1 MALPVQFCSRAR
13 RQTPCAPADPGPA
26 RRRIQRERLR
36 RRNRPCGGG
45 GKRGFVVAFLE
56 GSGTTPGAR
65 TFNSGA
71 CCGYAQ
77 ARQIDDVAYARS
89 VVAMLVAQGRVDPAR
104 VYAVG
109 FSNGGMM
116 AYRLAAQAP
125 ELVAGVAVVSGTLDI
140 DPALA
145 RVAKPV
151 LHIHGTA
158 DPYVPYAGGVG
169 AKATTAKPRLAVES
183 AVETWARLGCAT
195 APRPAVRRTAS
206 LPDAAG
212 DGTRV
217 ERREYGCAGA
227 PPAVL
232 YVIDGGGH
240 AWPSGRLKP
249 IPKAARARATW
260 MPRRRSL
267 PFSARSPRRHRAAP
281 AEARPVL
288 GGKWGRRLSFR
299 TFFRTRIRIAVV
311 CAPRRLAS
319 RKVSLLP

>member
-1 MALPVQFCSRAR
+1 MS
-13 RQTPCAPADPGPA
+13 
-26 RRRIQRERLR
+26 RLR
-36 RRNRPCGGG
+36 PVPRYIYALAFAALLLTSATHGASGDPAPLAVDMDGASRPILLAGETAADHARPLILALHGGG
-45 GKRGFVVAFLE
+45 SNASAFAAETGLAVAAAERGFVVAFLE

-77 ARQIDDVAYARS
+77 ARQIDDVAYARR
-89 VVAMLVAQGRVDPAR
+89 VVATLVAQGRVDPAR

-240 AWPSGRLKP
+240 AWPSGRRPADPESGTRSRNLDAT
-249 IPKAARARATW
+249 AAVVAF
-260 MPRRRSL
+260 
-267 PFSARSPRRHRAAP
+267 FSALAAP
-281 AEARPVL
+281 AS
-288 GGKWGRRLSFR
+288 GG
-299 TFFRTRIRIAVV
+299 
-311 CAPRRLAS
+311 S
-319 RKVSLLP
+319 R

>member
-1 MALPVQFCSRAR
+1 MS
-13 RQTPCAPADPGPA
+13 
-26 RRRIQRERLR
+26 RLR
-36 RRNRPCGGG
+36 LFPCSTYALAFAVLLLASAAHGASGDPAPRAVDVGAGGASRSILLAGETAGDHARPLILALHGGG
-45 GKRGFVVAFLE
+45 SNARAFAAETGLAAAAAERGFVVAFLE

-71 CCGYAQ
+71 CCGHAQ
-77 ARQIDDVAYARS
+77 ANQIDDVDYARR
-89 VVAMLVAQGRVDPAR
+89 VVATLAAQGLADPAR

-151 LHIHGTA
+151 LHIHGTV

-169 AKATTAKPRLAVES
+169 AKATTAKPRLAVE
-183 AVETWARLGCAT
+183 AALETWARLGCGGAS
-195 APRPAVRRTAS
+195 RPVARRTES

-240 AWPSGRLKP
+240 AWPSGRGPANPESGTRSRNLDAT
-249 IPKAARARATW
+249 AAAV
-260 MPRRRSL
+260 SF
-267 PFSARSPRRHRAAP
+267 FSALAAP
-281 AEARPVL
+281 AS
-288 GGKWGRRLSFR
+288 GD
-299 TFFRTRIRIAVV
+299 
-311 CAPRRLAS
+311 S
-319 RKVSLLP
+319 R